1 MRISTRT
8 FAIVATFAVAACGSE
23 KSGEIT
29 NEDGET
35 AEYTIDAE
43 SGETTMA
50 ITTEDGATA
59 MQSGAGVEPDLP
71 DGWTIYPGASI
82 LNAINVDRADG
93 AGSMVIMN
101 VEASADDVI
110 AFYRKQAEATGFPIQ
125 MELTTATSRLIGGEK
140 DDGST
145 FSVSVTPSEDGQ
157 PAMVQLTLADG

>member
-1 MRISTRT
+1 MRISTKALAVAVT
-8 FAIVATFAVAACGSE
+8 FALAACGSE

-29 NEDGET
+29 TEDGET

-59 MQSGAGVEPDLP
+59 LQSGAGVEPDLP
-71 DGWTIYPGASI
+71 DGWSIYRGATI

-93 AGSMVIMN
+93 AGSMVIMT
-101 VEASADDVI
+101 VEASADDII

-145 FSVSVTPSEDGQ
+145 FSVSVTPAKDGE
-157 PAMVQLTLADG
+157 PTMVQLTLSEG